1 MSTAE
6 EFQWLADELRNE
18 RSAYVLA
25 ELNDLL
31 TGASRDSLQSLA
43 APSIDDPYLANYVA
57 AMVEQA
63 VHRKGGDRAPKWTS
77 GIAPLSQPVFAAPWM
92 SLRAHL
98 LLESPVPFRRRN
110 IFIDSSIGDRV

>member
-1 MSTAE
+1 
-6 EFQWLADELRNE
+6 L
-18 RSAYVLA
+18 
-25 ELNDLL
+25 
-31 TGASRDSLQSLA
+31 
-43 APSIDDPYLANYVA
+43 IDDPYLANYVA

-63 VHRKGGDRAPKWTS
+63 IHRKGGVRPPRWTS
-77 GIAPLSQPVFAAPWM
+77 TVPPLSQPVFAAPWM

>member
-1 MSTAE
+1 MSIAK
-6 EFQWLADELRNE
+6 EFERLAGLLGNE
-18 RSAYVLA
+18 KPAYVLA

-31 TGASRDSLQSLA
+31 ANATGAQIESLA
-43 APSIDDPYLANYVA
+43 APSIADPYLANYVA

-63 VHRKGGDRAPKWTS
+63 AHLKGVRPPSWTAAV
-77 GIAPLSQPVFAAPWM
+77 APLARPVFAAPWM
-92 SLRAHL
+92 ALRAHL

>member
-1 MSTAE
+1 MSIAE
-6 EFQWLADELRNE
+6 EFRRLTDQLRNE
-18 RSAYVLA
+18 KPAYVLA

-31 TGASRDSLQSLA
+31 TGAPREQIELLS
-43 APSIDDPYLANYVA
+43 APSIHDPYLANYVA

-63 VHRKGGDRAPKWTS
+63 IHLKGGIRPPLWTARV
-77 GIAPLSQPVFAAPWM
+77 APLSSPVFAAPWM

-110 IFIDSSIGDRV
+110 IFIDSSVGGRV